1 MIDMYIIINC
11 LLLFVCF
18 FVLFCHKQVDVI
30 LTAEHLLHVLHIH
43 KYFSTKPSPVI
54 LTPNKTEV
62 FSFKKA
68 AMKLVKNIIYYLSG
82 GEQYDAVTFKGA
94 LKYYLVRN

>member
-1 MIDMYIIINC
+1 M
-11 LLLFVCF
+11 
-18 FVLFCHKQVDVI
+18 I

-54 LTPNKTEV
+54 LTPNKTEE
-62 FSFKKA
+62 FSLKRS
-68 AMKLVKNIIYYLSG
+68 AMKLVYYLSG